1 MRLKACGEGRELE
14 PYGVDCGGCMTRDV
28 YERALGRR
36 LIVPRKK
43 KKSQREICGCLLG
56 NDIGAYDTC
65 GHLCRYCYA
74 NADTHRVE
82 ENMRRHDPAS
92 PLLVGHLTADDVVHP
107 AEQKSWIDPQIS
119 LFDSAL

>member
-1 MRLKACGEGRELE
+1 MISFIDLYQKVRRNFPEVNPVRREDRIDLGRAFAEIASSCGMRLKACGEGRELE

-43 KKSQREICGCLLG
+43 SQREICGCLLG

-65 GHLCRYCYA
+65 GHLCRYCYGLQ
-74 NADTHRVE
+74 RGRKE
-82 ENMRRHDPAS
+82 
-92 PLLVGHLTADDVVHP
+92 
-107 AEQKSWIDPQIS
+107 I
-119 LFDSAL
+119 